1 MIYLRFFAPLRQVMA
16 LRPTLHAKARRRKAP
31 QRSKENPKPYSRERN
46 KLMKYA
52 RLVVTAFIVCLTV
65 IAINQTVSA
74 QEQKMPNHVHYK
86 EPAQQGVSPTGA
98 IAPRLQKLGTHTFPV
113 STKNAQAQ
121 LFMNQGL
128 NLSYAFNHA
137 EAGRAYREA
146 ERLDPNL
153 AIAFWGEALA
163 LGPNINAP
171 MDPAA
176 EPKALEVIQK
186 AVALKPKASPREA
199 ALIDALTYR
208 YSGKAEDRR
217 ARDVAYA
224 DAMRKVH
231 LQFPDDDDI
240 SMLYVES
247 VMDLRPWG
255 YWTRDGL
262 PYDRTAEVVALTE
275 KVIAKN
281 PNHPGALH
289 LYIHLMEAFQAD
301 KAEVAAD
308 RLLTLMPAAGHMV
321 HMPAHIYQRVGRYA
335 DAQKSN
341 EMAIAADEDYISQCR
356 AQGLYPMAYYPH
368 NLHFLWFA
376 ATAQGNSKIA
386 IEAARKAASQVSE
399 ETLKAVPLLAGFRVV
414 PYYALTRFGKWDEM
428 LREPEP
434 PSSNVY
440 LTGMWRYARGT
451 AFLGKGQTSDAEA
464 ELAKVSGLMSDK
476 SLDSPLFSPNT
487 ALAVLTI
494 GQEVLAGNIA
504 ASKKNYDEAVA
515 HLERA
520 VRLEDALVYT
530 EPAEFHYPPRQA
542 LGAVLLAAGRP
553 AEAETVYWED
563 LKRNR
568 ESGWSLFGL
577 MQALKAQNKNDD
589 AALVEARFKKAWARA
604 DVTLIDSRFGK

>member
-1 MIYLRFFAPLRQVMA
+1 MKIARFLFAVA
-16 LRPTLHAKARRRKAP
+16 
-31 QRSKENPKPYSRERN
+31 
-46 KLMKYA
+46 
-52 RLVVTAFIVCLTV
+52 VVTLTV
-65 IAINQTVSA
+65 VGLRSAASA
-74 QEQKMPNHVHYK
+74 QDKSSPNHVHYK
-86 EPAQQGVSPTGA
+86 ESAQTSQASPTGQL
-98 IAPRLQKLGTHTFPV
+98 APRLQKLGDHVFPV
-113 STKNAQAQ
+113 STKNKQAQ

-146 ERLDPNL
+146 ARLDPKL
-153 AIAFWGEALA
+153 AMAYWGEALA

-176 EPKALEVIQK
+176 EPPALEAINK
-186 AVALKPKASPREA
+186 AVALKASASPREQ
-199 ALIDALTYR
+199 ALIEALTHR
-208 YSGKAEDRR
+208 YSGRAEDRKT
-217 ARDVAYA
+217 RDREYA

-255 YWTRDGL
+255 YWTKDGT
-262 PYDRTAEVVALTE
+262 PYERTSEIVALTE
-275 KVIAKN
+275 QVIAHDQ
-281 PNHPGALH
+281 NHPGALH
-289 LYIHLMEAFQAD
+289 LYIHLMEAYQAG

-376 ATAQGNSKIA
+376 ATAEGRSKLA
-386 IEAARKAASQVSE
+386 IEAARKAASRVDDD
-399 ETLKAVPLLAGFRVV
+399 TLKAVPLLAGFRVV

-434 PSSNVY
+434 PTTSAY
-440 LTGMWRYARGT
+440 LHGMWQYARGT
-451 AFLGKGQTSDAEA
+451 AFLGKGQLNEAEQ
-464 ELAKVSGLMSDK
+464 ELAKVSETLKDK
-476 SLDSPLFSPNT
+476 SLDQPLFSPNT
-487 ALAVLTI
+487 ARNIMSIA
-494 GQEVLAGNIA
+494 QEVLAGNIDTA
-504 ASKKNYDEAVA
+504 KKNYDSAVA

-542 LGAVLLAAGRP
+542 LGAVLLEAGRP

-563 LKRNR
+563 LRRNK
-568 ESGWSLFGL
+568 ENGWSLFGL
-577 MQALKAQNKNDD
+577 MQALKAQGKNDD
-589 AALVEARFKKAWARA
+589 AALIEARFKKAWAKA
-604 DVTLIDSRFGK
+604 DVTLSSSRFGK

>member
-1 MIYLRFFAPLRQVMA
+1 
-16 LRPTLHAKARRRKAP
+16 
-31 QRSKENPKPYSRERN
+31 
-46 KLMKYA
+46 MKTA
-52 RLVVTAFIVCLTV
+52 RLILITFAVTAMIFGIETASL
-65 IAINQTVSA
+65 A
-74 QEQKMPNHVHYK
+74 QDQQPMPNHVHYK
-86 EPAQQGVSPTGA
+86 EPAQQAISPTGA
-98 IAPRLQKLGTHTFPV
+98 IAPRLQNLGTHVFPV
-113 STKNAQAQ
+113 STKNRQAQ

-153 AIAFWGEALA
+153 AIAYWGEALA

-171 MDPAA
+171 MDPAS

-186 AVALKPKASPREA
+186 AIALKSKALPREQ
-199 ALIDALTYR
+199 ALIDALTQR
-208 YSGKAEDRR
+208 YSGRAEDRR
-217 ARDVAYA
+217 TRDVAYA
-224 DAMRKVH
+224 DAMRQVH
-231 LQFPDDDDI
+231 LQFPDDEDI
-240 SMLYVES
+240 AMLYVES

-255 YWTRDGL
+255 YWTRDGK
-262 PYDRTAEVVALTE
+262 PYERTAEIVALTE
-275 KVIAKN
+275 KIIAHN
-281 PNHPGALH
+281 PQHPGALH
-289 LYIHLMEAFQAD
+289 LYIHLMEAYQAD
-301 KAEVAAD
+301 KAEAAAD

-335 DAQKSN
+335 DAQRSN

-376 ATAQGNSKIA
+376 ATAEGNSKIA
-386 IEAARKAASQVSE
+386 IAAARKAASQVND

-434 PSSNVY
+434 PAVSAY
-440 LTGMWRYARGT
+440 LTGMWHYARGT
-451 AFLGKGQTSDAEA
+451 AFFGKDQMDSAEQ
-464 ELAKVSGLMSDK
+464 ELAKLSGLMADK
-476 SLDSPLFSPNT
+476 SLDQPLFSPNT
-487 ALAVLTI
+487 GRAVLTI
-494 GQEVLAGNIA
+494 AQEVLAGNIA
-504 ASKKNYDEAVA
+504 AAKKNYDEAVS

-542 LGAVLLAAGRP
+542 LGAVLLEAKRP
-553 AEAETVYWED
+553 GEAETVYWED

-568 ESGWSLFGL
+568 ENGWALYGL
-577 MQALKAQNKNDD
+577 MQALKAQGKHDD

-604 DVTLIDSRFGK
+604 DVTMSDSRFGK

>member
-1 MIYLRFFAPLRQVMA
+1 MKVDRVILA
-16 LRPTLHAKARRRKAP
+16 LG
-31 QRSKENPKPYSRERN
+31 
-46 KLMKYA
+46 
-52 RLVVTAFIVCLTV
+52 IVCLTV
-65 IAINQTVSA
+65 IAIQSDGFA
-74 QEQKMPNHVHYK
+74 QDQKPVNHVHYK

-98 IAPRLQKLGTHTFPV
+98 VAPHLQKLGNHKFPV

-146 ERLDPNL
+146 ARLDPNL
-153 AIAFWGEALA
+153 AMAFWGQALA

-171 MDPAA
+171 MSPDSEAP
-176 EPKALEVIQK
+176 ALEAIQK
-186 AVALKPKASPREA
+186 AIALKARATPREA
-199 ALIDALTYR
+199 ALIDALKFR
-208 YSGKAEDRR
+208 YTGKAEDRR
-217 ARDVAYA
+217 ANDVAYA

-247 VMDLRPWG
+247 TMDLRPWG
-255 YWTRDGL
+255 YWTRDGT
-262 PYDRTAEVVALTE
+262 PYDRTSEIVALTE
-275 KVIAKN
+275 KVISKN

-301 KAEVAAD
+301 KAESAAD

-341 EMAIAADEDYISQCR
+341 EMAIAADEDYIAQCH

-376 ATAQGNSKIA
+376 ATAEGNSKIA
-386 IEAARKAASQVSE
+386 IEAARKAASRVDDD
-399 ETLKAVPLLAGFRVV
+399 TLKAVPLLAGFRVV
-414 PYYALTRFGKWDEM
+414 PYYALTRFGHWDEM

-434 PSSNVY
+434 PAISVY
-440 LTGMWRYARGT
+440 LTGQWHYARAT
-451 AFLGKGQTSDAEA
+451 AFLGKGLINEA
-464 ELAKVSGLMSDK
+464 EQESAKLNALLPDK
-476 SLDSPLFSPNT
+476 SLDGPLFSPNT
-487 ALAVLTI
+487 ARAILTI
-494 GQEVLAGNIA
+494 ANEVLAGEIDSAN
-504 ASKKNYDEAVA
+504 KKYDTAIA

-530 EPAEFHYPPRQA
+530 EPAEFHYPPRLS
-542 LGAVLLAAGRP
+542 LGAILLAAGRP

-563 LKRNR
+563 LKRNK
-568 ESGWSLFGL
+568 ENGWGLYGL
-577 MQALKAQNKNDD
+577 MQALKAQGKNDE
-589 AALVEARFKKAWARA
+589 AALVEARFKKAWSHA
-604 DVTLIDSRFGK
+604 DVTLSASRFGR

>member
-1 MIYLRFFAPLRQVMA
+1 MKYLRLILSSFVL
-16 LRPTLHAKARRRKAP
+16 
-31 QRSKENPKPYSRERN
+31 
-46 KLMKYA
+46 
-52 RLVVTAFIVCLTV
+52 CLTCV
-65 IAINQTVSA
+65 ASLQSSFAQDQKKSA
-74 QEQKMPNHVHYK
+74 PNHVHYK
-86 EPAQQGVSPTGA
+86 EPTQQGVSPTGA
-98 IAPRLQKLGTHTFPV
+98 IAPRLQKLGNHKFPV

-146 ERLDPNL
+146 ARLDPNL
-153 AIAFWGEALA
+153 AMAFWGEALA

-171 MDPAA
+171 MDPAN
-176 EPKALEVIQK
+176 EPKALEAIQK
-186 AVALKPKASPREA
+186 AAALKAKASPREQ
-199 ALIDALTYR
+199 ALIDALKFR
-208 YSGKAEDRR
+208 YSGRAEERVANDR
-217 ARDVAYA
+217 AYA

-231 LQFPDDDDI
+231 LQFPDDQDI
-240 SMLYVES
+240 AMLYVES

-255 YWTRDGL
+255 YWTRDGV
-262 PYDRTAEVVALTE
+262 PYERTAEIVALTE
-275 KVIAKN
+275 QTIARN

-289 LYIHLMEAFQAD
+289 LYIHLVEAHEPG
-301 KAEVAAD
+301 KAESASD
-308 RLLTLMPAAGHMV
+308 RLITLMPAAGHMV
-321 HMPAHIYQRVGRYA
+321 HMPAHIYQRVGRFA
-335 DAQKSN
+335 DAVKSN

-376 ATAQGNSKIA
+376 ATADGRSKLA
-386 IEAARKAASQVSE
+386 IQAARKTASRVDD

-414 PYYALTRFGKWDEM
+414 PYFALTRFGKWDEM

-434 PSSNVY
+434 PASSAY
-440 LTGMWRYARGT
+440 MRGTWHYARGI
-451 AFLGKGQTSDAEA
+451 AFLGKGQTDAA
-464 ELAKVSGLMSDK
+464 EDELEKLNEIMPDK

-487 ALAVLTI
+487 GRAILSIA
-494 GQEVLAGNIA
+494 QEVLAGEIA
-504 ASKKNYDEAVA
+504 ASRKSYDAAVA

-530 EPAEFHYPPRQA
+530 EPSEFHYPPRHS
-542 LGAVLLAAGRP
+542 LGAILLAANRP

-568 ESGWSLFGL
+568 ENGWALYGL

-589 AALVEARFKKAWARA
+589 AALVEGRLKKAWARA
-604 DVTLIDSRFGK
+604 DVTLSGSRFGN